1 VHQLKLT
8 TIEQGDAL
16 RSDYRG
22 AIRHSLFLRKL
33 EPYLWVAPALCVLF
47 VFTHLPILL
56 EGALSLFAAD
66 GFTAPRFIGLNNYL
80 EAFSNQDFWD
90 AIGHNIVYAVAT
102 VAGKVVLSLILAVL
116 LNQQLIGRNV
126 FRTILFLPVV
136 LSFVAIGVLWTLFLN
151 YDYGVLNALLKAVGL
166 KSLRQDWLGSADTA
180 LWAVILVD
188 IWKWTGFHLVIY
200 LAGLQSIPRD
210 LYEAALLDG
219 ANAFQRFWRITV
231 PLLRPFTAINVLL
244 ASLGAFSVFDLIY
257 VMTQGGPFKATNV
270 AMVEI
275 YLQAFQF
282 NRFGYAGAMSIVL
295 LGLVAMMS
303 IVILRIT
310 RAKTK

>member
-1 VHQLKLT
+1 MEEGT
-8 TIEQGDAL
+8 ASAIEWDYVGSGPVKRLL
-16 RSDYRG
+16 RR
-22 AIRHSLFLRKL
+22 L
-33 EPYLWVAPALCVLF
+33 EPYFWVAPACGVLF

-56 EGALSLFAAD
+56 ESVLSLLAAD
-66 GFTAPRFIGLNNYL
+66 GFSTPRFIGLSNYL
-80 EAFSNQDFWD
+80 EVLSNQDFWE
-90 AIGHNIVYAVAT
+90 AIGHNVIYTVAT
-102 VAGKVVLSLILAVL
+102 VAGKVALSLLLAVM
-116 LNQQLIGRNV
+116 LNRQLRGRHI

-151 YDYGVLNALLKAVGL
+151 FDYGVLNAILSVLGL
-166 KSLRQDWLGSADTA
+166 KSLRQDWLGSAETA
-180 LWAVILVD
+180 LGAVIFVD

-200 LAGLQSIPRD
+200 LAGLQSIPQD

-219 ANAFQRFWRITV
+219 ANVFQRFWRITV

-244 ASLGAFSVFDLIY
+244 ASLGGFSVFDLIY

-282 NRFGYAGAMSIVL
+282 NRLGYAGAMSVVL
-295 LGLVAMMS
+295 LGLVATMS
-303 IVILRIT
+303 VAILRIT
-310 RAKTK
+310 KAKTD